1 MQPNQQRFARWMR
14 AVKQGDGP
22 IFEMLAQAIA
32 SDIRTGA
39 LPPGFR
45 LPTHRDLADKLG
57 ITVGTASRAYSE
69 IHRTGL
75 IEAGVGRGTFVK
87 TRGTVARLAG
97 EPIDLRSHNTPTS
110 AYVEELEHTLGTGAT
125 DLLSS
130 DAIDQPS
137 SVAMREWPDAGVNW
151 FEFSSGS
158 APTAESIVTVG
169 SIQQGLICSLLSVAQ
184 AGDTVLTEKLTYGGL
199 NAAAAAIGVKLVGVS
214 IDKNGLVPEALDEAY
229 RKHRAKTL
237 VCVPTVHNP
246 TNCSMPARRRA
257 QIAEISRQHSIT
269 IIEDDAYT
277 PFGDKIAPIQSL
289 VPENTIRLA
298 TLSKAISPNLR
309 VAFISAP
316 AQLRERIATL
326 ARAIGATPHPLAA
339 TIASRWIVDGTVQR
353 IFQRNLSELKER
365 NALLREKLQRGKLS
379 SREGSPH
386 AWLELPPQWQIED
399 FMTWAH
405 QRRIAFLP
413 ASVFAVDKSDALH
426 AMRISLS
433 AARSRDEIS
442 HVADQISSVLERS
455 ASDGVGF

>member
-1 MQPNQQRFARWMR
+1 MERVDYESLIISDLLGFYNSKSLDINPWYQRRSVWSPPQKAYLMNTIFEKKPVPSIYIRQQIDIENEKSLKEVVDGQQRVRTIISYRADEFA
-14 AVKQGDGP
+14 AKHP
-22 IFEMLAQAIA
+22 A
-32 SDIRTGA
+32 
-39 LPPGFR
+39 
-45 LPTHRDLADKLG
+45 H
-57 ITVGTASRAYSE
+57 
-69 IHRTGL
+69 
-75 IEAGVGRGTFVK
+75 
-87 TRGTVARLAG
+87 
-97 EPIDLRSHNTPTS
+97 
-110 AYVEELEHTLGTGAT
+110 
-125 DLLSS
+125 
-130 DAIDQPS
+130 
-137 SVAMREWPDAGVNW
+137 
-151 FEFSSGS
+151 
-158 APTAESIVTVG
+158 
-169 SIQQGLICSLLSVAQ
+169 
-184 AGDTVLTEKLTYGGL
+184 
-199 NAAAAAIGVKLVGVS
+199 
-214 IDKNGLVPEALDEAY
+214 
-229 RKHRAKTL
+229 KHRAKTL

-339 TIASRWIVDGTVQR
+339 TIASRWIVDGPVQR
-353 IFQRNLSELKER
+353 IFQRNFSELKER

-386 AWLELPPQWQIED
+386 AWLELPPQWRIED